1 MKKNYNFSADVI
13 RVLAICGVVIIHTVD
28 SVYGRPD
35 FFGGLSWWFAI
46 FLNSISRASIPLF
59 ILISGFFILNKQ
71 ESYKQTLLRA
81 WNRLGI
87 PLLFWFIVMTIWRGG
102 NPTLQN
108 INLGMI
114 KSLLTVNVFIL
125 FFLIIL
131 LGLYCV
137 APILRVFLQTSSNTT
152 KRIFVISTISFGSIF
167 YFFQYLYSLCT
178 PATSLTYW
186 LPYVGLFVA
195 GYYIGNKHT
204 LQKSKL
210 ILGIFCATLLI
221 QIR

>member
-1 MKKNYNFSADVI
+1 
-13 RVLAICGVVIIHTVD
+13 
-28 SVYGRPD
+28 
-35 FFGGLSWWFAI
+35 
-46 FLNSISRASIPLF
+46 
-59 ILISGFFILNKQ
+59 
-71 ESYKQTLLRA
+71 
-81 WNRLGI
+81 
-87 PLLFWFIVMTIWRGG
+87 MTIWRGG

-178 PATSLTYW
+178 PANSLTYW

-221 QIR
+221 TIGGDYLYYFLKLHENFILNDHGCLAYYSNSYLSINVVFMSLAAFALLINSTFDWIKNIWSE